1 MLCKDLGDNHFQL
14 TFLQATGKKRALDEG
29 PWMFG
34 KDLVVMV
41 DFDAT
46 KTIEELDFS
55 FIPFWIRV
63 MKPPLSMIRRV
74 LGEAIGDEIG
84 TSMAMDLYENDMA
97 VGCFLRNKVKL
108 DI

>member
-1 MLCKDLGDNHFQL
+1 
-14 TFLQATGKKRALDEG
+14 
-29 PWMFG
+29 
-34 KDLVVMV
+34 
-41 DFDAT
+41 
-46 KTIEELDFS
+46 
-55 FIPFWIRV
+55 

>member
-1 MLCKDLGDNHFQL
+1 
-14 TFLQATGKKRALDEG
+14 
-29 PWMFG
+29 MFG
-34 KDLVVMV
+34 KDLVVLM

-46 KTIEELDFS
+46 RSIDALAFS

-74 LGEAIGDEIG
+74 LGEVIGDEIG